1 MNCGPVHPAINRE
14 AEVHLQTQKKVDL
27 ATIHLKGKAETWY
40 SNYSQSKINVV
51 WEEFIVD
58 LCVRFKDD
66 IYDNVVEEFNK
77 LSQTCSLEEYIDKF
91 EELKASLLQKR
102 PNMPPEHFLDSFI
115 AGLRPQVKP
124 FVKAFAPSS
133 LAKAI
138 SFARLQEDTLE
149 ACKTHEKGGKTG
161 PYTAVSTRSNIPLLA
176 RPDFV
181 PKTGISMTD
190 SAKTPNSNPVANSYG
205 KSQNHA
211 QKNPRFIPATVRA
224 EKIAKGLCYYCDKP
238 YERGHKCES
247 KETHSPGQKG
257 SQAQSSSTHS
267 ILGSVDWTGSRR
279 CNLGMGSRL
288 EAQIPNVSTLRARLL
303 SNGDSMIQS
312 FAILTTWVIALAG
325 KGDLSA
331 GVPFPVTIMRHH
343 HHPSPWCHCR
353 I

>member
-1 MNCGPVHPAINRE
+1 MEAASYARGIATAAKLDPAASFLCIIGANPIEWIKKCRKYFTLCNVPE
-14 AEVHLQTQKKVDL
+14 HQKVDL

-58 LCVRFKDD
+58 LCARFKGD

-77 LSQTCSLEEYIDKF
+77 LSQT
-91 EELKASLLQKR
+91 
-102 PNMPPEHFLDSFI
+102 

-149 ACKTHEKGGKTG
+149 ACKTHEKGSKTG
-161 PYTAVSTRSNIPLLA
+161 HYTAVSTRSNIPLLA

-205 KSQNHA
+205 KSHNHA

-224 EKIAKGLCYYCDKP
+224 EKIAQGLCYYCDKP
-238 YERGHKCES
+238 YGRGHKCES
-247 KETHSPGQKG
+247 KETHSPGQKD

-288 EAQIPNVSTLRARLL
+288 EAQIPNISTLRARLL

-312 FAILTTWVIALAG
+312 LAILTTWVIALAG
-325 KGDLSA
+325 KGAADIFLWRDKKVTA
-331 GVPFPVTIMRHH
+331 GVFGFAPAIWLFFELLE
-343 HHPSPWCHCR
+343 
-353 I
+353 